1 MDKEIWKTAMPAGQ
15 TEAPRGNLAAKAAA
29 VMEQVNG
36 VVLGKETEVREIMLA
51 FLANG
56 HILLEDIPGV
66 GKTTIARA
74 FSRAMSLNVLR
85 VQFTPDVMPSDLT
98 GFTVYRR
105 KDEQFVF
112 HPGSVF
118 CNLLI
123 ADEINRTSPKTQS
136 ALLEVMEE
144 RRVSVDGVTH
154 EVPAPFLVMATE
166 NPYGSAG
173 TQKLPEAQVDRFLIS
188 LTLGYPDFENEVS
201 MAKSVTE
208 FPREEQVRA
217 VLTGDELLLMQ
228 HAIHDVYI
236 ADEVYRYLV
245 RLVDATRN
253 HAYLLR
259 GASPRATI
267 ALVKMAKAA
276 AYLSGRNYVT
286 PADIAEQ
293 FPYVAAHRIFLN
305 PAARADHVEKGQII
319 DEILH
324 RIRRPQLGVK
334 K

>member
-1 MDKEIWKTAMPAGQ
+1 
-15 TEAPRGNLAAKAAA
+15 
-29 VMEQVNG
+29 
-36 VVLGKETEVREIMLA
+36 
-51 FLANG
+51 
-56 HILLEDIPGV
+56 
-66 GKTTIARA
+66 
-74 FSRAMSLNVLR
+74 
-85 VQFTPDVMPSDLT
+85 
-98 GFTVYRR
+98 
-105 KDEQFVF
+105 
-112 HPGSVF
+112 
-118 CNLLI
+118 
-123 ADEINRTSPKTQS
+123 
-136 ALLEVMEE
+136 
-144 RRVSVDGVTH
+144 
-154 EVPAPFLVMATE
+154 
-166 NPYGSAG
+166 
-173 TQKLPEAQVDRFLIS
+173 
-188 LTLGYPDFENEVS
+188 